1 MTSPIAIDGGQ
12 GADEVRSGAVKVTL
26 DLTKL
31 LNEGAITSAEHERLA
46 RLGRADTGTLLVNVL
61 VGFGV
66 VAVTAGCL
74 LLVPSPIVGTVL
86 GGVLMAAGLALSMRG
101 PAGWAVMA
109 NICILVAALLLG
121 AGIVLLSQGMI
132 TFDGSSV
139 PVMPFYAAC
148 LLVAALFALCAIPAR
163 SGLLASLTVLVLFTV
178 LGSSSS
184 YGHAFYELQVR
195 QPLATVVAF
204 SALALVAHAAS
215 RAVAWEWARLLTIVA
230 RTSLFLV
237 NLGFWVG
244 SLWGDDLDWLPR
256 STVAIPDVAFAL
268 AWAVGLVGVGVWAR
282 RTDRRW
288 VLNLVTVFAGI
299 HFYTQWFEHLG
310 ATPMTVL
317 LAGLAMLGF
326 AVFLWRV
333 NQRPAVVAATA

>member
-1 MTSPIAIDGGQ
+1 MRFRPLPNRTED
-12 GADEVRSGAVKVTL
+12 DAVKVTL

-31 LNEGAITSAEHERLA
+31 LNEGAITAAEHDRLA
-46 RLGRADTGTLLVNVL
+46 QMGRADTGTLLVNVL
-61 VGFGV
+61 LGFGV
-66 VAVTAGCL
+66 VAVAAGCL
-74 LLVPSPIVGTVL
+74 LLMPNAVVGTGL
-86 GGVLMAAGLALSMRG
+86 GGMLMAAGLVLSTRG
-101 PAGWAVMA
+101 PAGWTVVAS
-109 NICILVAALLLG
+109 ICILVAALLLG
-121 AGIVLLSQGMI
+121 AGIVLLSQGV
-132 TFDGSSV
+132 TAFGGSSKA
-139 PVMPFYAAC
+139 VMPFYTAC

-163 SGLLASLTVLVLFTV
+163 SGLLASLTVLVLFTA

-184 YGHAFYELQVR
+184 YGHAYYELQVR
-195 QPLATVVAF
+195 QPFATVVAF
-204 SALALVAHAAS
+204 SALALAAHAAS
-215 RAVAWEWARLLTIVA
+215 RAVTWKWARLLTVVA

-244 SLWGDDLDWLPR
+244 SLWGDDLDWLHG
-256 STVAIPDVAFAL
+256 SKVGIPDVAFAL
-268 AWAVGLVGVGVWAR
+268 AWAAGLVGVGVWAG

-310 ATPMTVL
+310 ATPATVL

-333 NQRPAVVAATA
+333 NQRPAVAAATA

>member
-1 MTSPIAIDGGQ
+1 M
-12 GADEVRSGAVKVTL
+12 KVTL
-26 DLTKL
+26 DLTRL
-31 LNEGAITSAEHERLA
+31 LNEGAIAPAEYERLA

-61 VGFGV
+61 LGFGV
-66 VAVTAGCL
+66 VAVAAGCL
-74 LLVPSPIVGTVL
+74 LLVPDAGAGAVL
-86 GGVLMAAGLALSMRG
+86 GGVLMAAGLGLSVRG
-101 PAGWAVMA
+101 PAGWAVVA
-109 NICILVAALLLG
+109 NVCILVAALLLG
-121 AGIVLLSQGMI
+121 AGSVLLSQGV
-132 TFDGSSV
+132 TAFGESGP
-139 PVMPFYAAC
+139 PVMPFPAAC
-148 LLVAALFALCAIPAR
+148 LLVAALFAVCATLAR
-163 SGLLASLTVLVLFTV
+163 SGLLAALTVLVLFTV

-195 QPLATVVAF
+195 QPLATVAAF
-204 SALALVAHAAS
+204 SALALAAHAAS
-215 RAVAWEWARLLTIVA
+215 RRVAWEWQRLLVVVA

-244 SLWGDDLDWLPR
+244 SLWGDDLDWLHRPD
-256 STVAIPDVAFAL
+256 AGIPDVAFAL
-268 AWAVGLVGVGVWAR
+268 AWAAGLVGVVVWAG

-310 ATPMTVL
+310 ATPATVL

-333 NQRPAVVAATA
+333 NGRRAAPAAAG

>member
-1 MTSPIAIDGGQ
+1 M
-12 GADEVRSGAVKVTL
+12 RVTL

-31 LNEGAITSAEHERLA
+31 LNEGAITPVEQERLA
-46 RLGRADTGTLLVNVL
+46 GLGRADTGTLLINVL
-61 VGFGV
+61 LGFGV
-66 VAVTAGCL
+66 VAVAAGCL
-74 LLVPSPIVGTVL
+74 LLLPDTLLGVLL
-86 GGVLMAAGLALSMRG
+86 GGALMATGLALSIRG
-101 PAGWAVMA
+101 PAAWAVVA

-121 AGIVLLSQGMI
+121 VGIVMLSQGVTGFGHM
-132 TFDGSSV
+132 GRQ
-139 PVMPFYAAC
+139 VMPSWTAY
-148 LLVAALFALCAIPAR
+148 LLVVALFAACAVPAR
-163 SGLLASLTVLVLFTV
+163 SGLLASLAVLVLFAV

-184 YGHAFYELQVR
+184 YSHAFYELEVR
-195 QPLATVVAF
+195 QPVATVAAFSGLALATYV
-204 SALALVAHAAS
+204 AS

-244 SLWGDDLDWLPR
+244 SLWGDDLDWLHRPD
-256 STVAIPDVAFAL
+256 AGIPAVAFAL
-268 AWAVGLVGVGVWAR
+268 TWAAGLVGVGVWAG

-310 ATPMTVL
+310 ATPGTVL

-326 AVFLWRV
+326 ALFLWRV
-333 NQRPAVVAATA
+333 NQQPAALAATA

>member
-1 MTSPIAIDGGQ
+1 M
-12 GADEVRSGAVKVTL
+12 KVTL

-31 LNEGAITSAEHERLA
+31 LNEGAITPAERDRLA

-74 LLVPSPIVGTVL
+74 LLVPSPIVGTAL

-121 AGIVLLSQGMI
+121 AGIVLLSQGML
-132 TFDGSSV
+132 TFDGDSV
-139 PVMPFYAAC
+139 PAMPFYAAC

-184 YGHAFYELQVR
+184 YSHAFYELQVR

-204 SALALVAHAAS
+204 SVLALVAHAAS
-215 RAVAWEWARLLTIVA
+215 RAVSWEWARLLTIVA

-256 STVAIPDVAFAL
+256 STMAIPDVAFAL
-268 AWAVGLVGVGVWAR
+268 AWAVGLVAVGVWAG

-299 HFYTQWFEHLG
+299 HVYTQWFERLG
-310 ATPMTVL
+310 TTPVTVL
-317 LAGLAMLGF
+317 LAGLVMLGF

-333 NQRPAVVAATA
+333 NQQPAAAIATA